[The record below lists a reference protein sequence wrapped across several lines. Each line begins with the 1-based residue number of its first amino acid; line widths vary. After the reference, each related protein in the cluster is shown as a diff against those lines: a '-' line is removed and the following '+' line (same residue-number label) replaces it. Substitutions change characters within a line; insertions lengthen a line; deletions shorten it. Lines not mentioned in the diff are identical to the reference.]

1 MKKTRHKGTNKTMR
15 LRVKEVA
22 REKGISIHK
31 LSRLSDVSL
40 TTVRKLINDPKY
52 SVTTATLEKI
62 AKALQVG
69 VRDLIEDEDVS
80 GK

>member
-1 MKKTRHKGTNKTMR
+1 MKKTRHEGTKKTMR
-15 LRVKEVA
+15 LRVREVA

-40 TTVRKLINDPKY
+40 TTVRKLINDPTY
-52 SVTTATLEKI
+52 SVTTSTLEKI
-62 AKALQVG
+62 ASALNVG
-69 VRDLIEDEDVS
+69 VRDLIEDENVP

>member
-1 MKKTRHKGTNKTMR
+1 MKKTRHEGIKKTMR
-15 LRVKEVA
+15 LRVREVA
-22 REKGISIHK
+22 REKGVSIHK

-40 TTVRKLINDPKY
+40 TTVRKLINDPTY

-62 AKALQVG
+62 ANALNVG
-69 VRDLIEDEDVS
+69 VRDLIEDENVP

>member
-1 MKKTRHKGTNKTMR
+1 MKVQEAMVR

-22 REKGISIHK
+22 QKRGISIHK

-40 TTVRKLINDPKY
+40 TTVRKLVNDPTY

-62 AKALQVG
+62 ANALNVG
-69 VRDLIEDEDVS
+69 VRDLIEDDTVS
-80 GK
+80 EK